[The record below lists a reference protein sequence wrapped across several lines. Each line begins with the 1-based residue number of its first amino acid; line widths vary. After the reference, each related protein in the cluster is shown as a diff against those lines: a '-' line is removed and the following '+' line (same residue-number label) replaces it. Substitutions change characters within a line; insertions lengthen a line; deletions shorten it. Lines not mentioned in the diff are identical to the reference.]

1 MLSAQELY
9 TGPALP
15 AAQAG
20 QGMTGRVEMTPSDD
34 NLTKQVCPETLPH
47 KGWTGCAPKFK
58 GLGSSSLDL

>member
-1 MLSAQELY
+1 MLSVQELH

-20 QGMTGRVEMTPSDD
+20 PGMRGRVEMTPSND